1 MKRRTVILICLT
13 AMVLMGCGTVS
24 DSTDGKKEVAIEQH
38 NNKET
43 QEAIPSIGNVTQSN
57 QVTEEAATEELPEE
71 YECGL
76 IVKYI
81 TASKEQEDVIAPEA
95 EAREVYEDLKSLPV
109 EIQKVLYE
117 NGSFYEV
124 YDQREYT
131 RLNYEGTHY
140 KRSTPQELAMWGHYI
155 VLDFDGDGEKELAVM
170 MREDHSDCHV
180 EVFDVQENKV
190 YAYENSYRGFL
201 NVNTNGTLFGSSGA
215 SRNDHYKLEFDGNVM
230 TQEDIV
236 GQRDDIWYLTDKT
249 LNEEEYHAYIQKRY
263 DDRNTWVEWSRKT
276 IDETLDADKR

>member
-1 MKRRTVILICLT
+1 
-13 AMVLMGCGTVS
+13 MVLVGCGTAS

-131 RLNYEGTHY
+131 RLDYEGTHY

-170 MREDHSDCHV
+170 MREDHLDCHV
-180 EVFDVQENKV
+180 EVFDVQENQV
-190 YAYENSYRGFL
+190 YAYENPFRGFIE
-201 NVNTNGTLFGSSGA
+201 VFTDGTLLGSSGA
-215 SRNDHYKLEFDGNVM
+215 SVNDYYKLEFDGNVM
-230 TQEDIV
+230 KEADIV
-236 GQRDDIWYLTDKT
+236 GQDADTWYLIDTT
-249 LNEEEYHAYIQKRY
+249 ITEEEYTDYLEKRY
-263 DDRNTWVEWSRKT
+263 GEGIRQVDIKGVISSVEWSRKT
-276 IDETLDADKR
+276 IDETLDENR

>member
-1 MKRRTVILICLT
+1 MKKKTAILICLT
-13 AMVLMGCGTVS
+13 AMALMGCGTVS
-24 DSTDGKKEVAIEQH
+24 DSTDSKKEVAIEQH

-43 QEAIPSIGNVTQSN
+43 QEAIPSIGNVTKSN
-57 QVTEEAATEELPEE
+57 KVTEEAATEEIPEE

-76 IVKYI
+76 IIKNI
-81 TASKEQEDVIAPEA
+81 TASKEQEDITAPEA

-124 YDQREYT
+124 YNQREYT

-170 MREDHSDCHV
+170 MREDCPDCFV
-180 EVFDVQENKV
+180 EVFDVQEDKV
-190 YAYENSYRGFL
+190 YAYENPYRGFL
-201 NVNTNGTLFGSSGA
+201 GIYTDGTLEGSSGA
-215 SRNDHYKLEFDGNVM
+215 SVGRYYMEKFDGNRL
-230 TQEDIV
+230 EKIAIA
-236 GQRDDIWYLTDKT
+236 GQDADTWYVTDRILT
-249 LNEEEYHAYIQKRY
+249 EEEYDAYIQKRY
-263 DDRNTWVEWSRKT
+263 GDRKTWVEWSRKT
-276 IDETLDADKR
+276 IDETLDENR

>member
-1 MKRRTVILICLT
+1 MKKKIGILICITMLIL
-13 AMVLMGCGTVS
+13 AGCENTS
-24 DSTDGKKEVAIEQH
+24 NSTDSKKEVAIERH
-38 NNKET
+38 NSKET
-43 QEAIPSIGNVTQSN
+43 QKGNDIKESVEENISD
-57 QVTEEAATEELPEE
+57 TEIESEKYEW

-76 IVKYI
+76 IIKDI
-81 TASKEQEDVIAPEA
+81 TAPEEQEDIIAPEA

-109 EIQKVLYE
+109 EIQNVLYE

-131 RLNYEGTHY
+131 RLDYEGTHY

-201 NVNTNGTLFGSSGA
+201 SVNTDGTLFGSSGA
-215 SRNDHYKLEFDGNVM
+215 SRNDYYKLEFDGNVM

-236 GQRDDIWYLTDKT
+236 GQRDDVLYLIDKT
-249 LNEEEYHAYIQKRY
+249 LTEEEYDAYIQKRY
-263 DDRNTWVEWSRKT
+263 GDRKTWVEWSGKT
-276 IDETLDADKR
+276 IDETLNTDKK